1 MQCDSCAEEI
11 PADSIFC
18 PECGARQDLSR
29 AGGFTA
35 PNSVGLSGQ
44 EVTGGRN
51 FGVVSGE
58 AIRQQREMSVSDPN
72 AISPELMRQIAQSMQ
87 NQQNIPPTGNFPPQ
101 GFQNQPNPQMNLNQQ
116 TPVNNLGNMPQS
128 NVQNVISQNQS
139 TSPTDEMVNRL
150 AEAEKAMKSERRNQW
165 LNMNQASASNVLS
178 NLGADLPNHLRNET
192 NAAQEILTGA
202 LGGQKDAPNDAFL
215 RRMCEVAVRRVAR
228 KRGVAVETPQ
238 AKLEDDILT
247 VNITFIDDGRVLDTP
262 EELSNAFEH
271 AIQTE
276 IALKGF
282 DYVAEINLYRSK
294 DGEIENLSDG
304 EDDEEMF
311 ACEICDGLVKESDT
325 ECPHCGAVFED
336 EEEEP
341 EPPIRG
347 PPRGGPP
354 RGPSR
359 GGPPGGPS
367 RLGPPGGPSRSG
379 PPGGPS
385 RGGPPKGPGRSPPRG
400 PSGPA
405 GGPPKGP
412 GRAPPGSKPAGG
424 PSRSPP
430 KGPTR
435 GPPSGGPK
443 GGPPKGPKRGPP
455 K

>member
-1 MQCDSCAEEI
+1 M
-11 PADSIFC
+11 
-18 PECGARQDLSR
+18 
-29 AGGFTA
+29 
-35 PNSVGLSGQ
+35 
-44 EVTGGRN
+44 
-51 FGVVSGE
+51 
-58 AIRQQREMSVSDPN
+58 
-72 AISPELMRQIAQSMQ
+72 
-87 NQQNIPPTGNFPPQ
+87 
-101 GFQNQPNPQMNLNQQ
+101 
-116 TPVNNLGNMPQS
+116 
-128 NVQNVISQNQS
+128 
-139 TSPTDEMVNRL
+139 
-150 AEAEKAMKSERRNQW
+150 
-165 LNMNQASASNVLS
+165 
-178 NLGADLPNHLRNET
+178 
-192 NAAQEILTGA
+192 
-202 LGGQKDAPNDAFL
+202 
-215 RRMCEVAVRRVAR
+215 
-228 KRGVAVETPQ
+228 
-238 AKLEDDILT
+238 
-247 VNITFIDDGRVLDTP
+247 NITFIDDGRVLDTP

-294 DGEIENLSDG
+294 DGEIENLSDA

-311 ACEICDGLVKESDT
+311 ACEICDGLVKESDA

-341 EPPIRG
+341 EPPARG

-359 GGPPGGPS
+359 G
-367 RLGPPGGPSRSG
+367 GPPGGPSRSG

>member
-1 MQCDSCAEEI
+1 MQCGSCGEEI

-18 PECGARQDLSR
+18 SECGARQDLSR

-44 EVTGGRN
+44 EVTGGRS

-58 AIRQQREMSVSDPN
+58 AIRHQRDMSVTDPN
-72 AISPELMRQIAQSMQ
+72 AVSPELMRQIAQSMQ
-87 NQQNIPPTGNFPPQ
+87 NQQNIPPVGNFPPQ
-101 GFQNQPNPQMNLNQQ
+101 GYQNNLNQQ
-116 TPVNNLGNMPQS
+116 MPMNNLANIPPS
-128 NVQNVISQNQS
+128 NFQNVTPMNPS

-178 NLGADLPNHLRNET
+178 NLGADLPGHLRNET

-238 AKLEDDILT
+238 AKLEDGILT
-247 VNITFIDDGRVLDTP
+247 VNITYIDDGRVLDTP
-262 EELSNAFEH
+262 EELTQAFEH

-282 DYVAEINLYRSK
+282 DFVAEINLYRSK
-294 DGEIENLSDG
+294 DGEIENLS
-304 EDDEEMF
+304 EEEQDDEEMF
-311 ACEICDGLVKESDT
+311 ACEICDGLVKESDH
-325 ECPHCGAVFED
+325 ECPHCGAIFED
-336 EEEEP
+336 EDDEEP
-341 EPPIRG
+341 QMPSRS
-347 PPRGGPP
+347 PP

-359 GGPPGGPS
+359 GGPPSGPS
-367 RLGPPGGPSRSG
+367 RGGPPRGPLRGG

-385 RGGPPKGPGRSPPRG
+385 RGGPPKGPSKSPPSSRPSGPSGGPSRGPPRG
-400 PSGPA
+400 PS
-405 GGPPKGP
+405 
-412 GRAPPGSKPAGG
+412 
-424 PSRSPP
+424 RS
-430 KGPTR
+430 
-435 GPPSGGPK
+435 PPSGGPK

>member
-1 MQCDSCAEEI
+1 MQCGSCGEEI

-35 PNSVGLSGQ
+35 PNAVGLSGQ
-44 EVTGGRN
+44 EVTGGRS

-58 AIRQQREMSVSDPN
+58 AIRHQREMSVTDPN
-72 AISPELMRQIAQSMQ
+72 AVSPELMRQIAQSMQ
-87 NQQNIPPTGNFPPQ
+87 NQQNIPPVGNFPPQ
-101 GFQNQPNPQMNLNQQ
+101 GYQNQLNQQNNLNQQ
-116 TPVNNLGNMPQS
+116 MPMNNLQNIPPS
-128 NVQNVISQNQS
+128 NVQNVTPMNPS

-178 NLGADLPNHLRNET
+178 NLGADLPGHLRNET
-192 NAAQEILTGA
+192 NAAQEILSGA

-238 AKLEDDILT
+238 AKLDDGILT
-247 VNITFIDDGRVLDTP
+247 VNITYIDDGRVLDTP
-262 EELSNAFEH
+262 EELTQAFEH
-271 AIQTE
+271 AVQTE

-282 DYVAEINLYRSK
+282 DFVAEINLYRSK
-294 DGEIENLSDG
+294 DGEIENLS
-304 EDDEEMF
+304 EEEQDDEEMF
-311 ACEICDGLVKESDT
+311 ACEICDGLVKESDN
-325 ECPHCGAVFED
+325 ECPHCGAIFED
-336 EEEEP
+336 EDDEEP
-341 EPPIRG
+341 QLPSRS
-347 PPRGGPP
+347 PP

-367 RLGPPGGPSRSG
+367 RGGPPGGPSRGGPPGGPSRGGPPGGPSRGG

-385 RGGPPKGPGRSPPRG
+385 RGGPPKGPSRSPPSSRPSGPSGGPSRGPPRG
-400 PSGPA
+400 PS
-405 GGPPKGP
+405 
-412 GRAPPGSKPAGG
+412 
-424 PSRSPP
+424 RS
-430 KGPTR
+430 
-435 GPPSGGPK
+435 PPSGGPK

>member
-128 NVQNVISQNQS
+128 NVQNVIPQNQS

-367 RLGPPGGPSRSG
+367 RSGPPGGPSRSG

>member
-1 MQCDSCAEEI
+1 MQCGSCGEEI

-18 PECGARQDLSR
+18 SECGARQDLSR
-29 AGGFTA
+29 AGGFTTPSA
-35 PNSVGLSGQ
+35 VGLSGQ
-44 EVTGGRN
+44 EVTGGRS

-58 AIRQQREMSVSDPN
+58 AIRHQREMSVTDPN
-72 AISPELMRQIAQSMQ
+72 AVSPELMRQIAQSMQ
-87 NQQNIPPTGNFPPQ
+87 NQQNIPPVGNFPPQ
-101 GFQNQPNPQMNLNQQ
+101 GYPNMINQQNNLNQQ
-116 TPVNNLGNMPQS
+116 MPINNPGNLPPS
-128 NVQNVISQNQS
+128 NVQNVTPMNPSS
-139 TSPTDEMVNRL
+139 SPTDEMVNRL

-165 LNMNQASASNVLS
+165 LNMNQTSASNVLS
-178 NLGADLPNHLRNET
+178 NLGADLPGHLRKET
-192 NAAQEILTGA
+192 SAAQEILTGA
-202 LGGQKDAPNDAFL
+202 LGGQKDAPSDAFL

-247 VNITFIDDGRVLDTP
+247 VNITYIDDGRVLDTP
-262 EELSNAFEH
+262 DELNHAFEH

-294 DGEIENLSDG
+294 DGEIENLSEE

-311 ACEICDGLVKESDT
+311 ACEICDGLVKESDS
-325 ECPHCGAVFED
+325 ECPHCGAIFED
-336 EEEEP
+336 EEDEQP
-341 EPPIRG
+341 RVPSRG
-347 PPRGGPP
+347 PPRGAPP
-354 RGPSR
+354 SAPSRRPPPKGPSR

-367 RLGPPGGPSRSG
+367 RGGPPGGPSRSG

-385 RGGPPKGPGRSPPRG
+385 RSGPPK
-400 PSGPA
+400 
-405 GGPPKGP
+405 
-412 GRAPPGSKPAGG
+412 G

-430 KGPTR
+430 PKPAGPSGGPPR
-435 GPPSGGPK
+435 GPPKGPSRGPPPGGPK

>member
-1 MQCDSCAEEI
+1 MQCGSCGEEI

-29 AGGFTA
+29 AGGFTV
-35 PNSVGLSGQ
+35 PNAVGLSGQ
-44 EVTGGRN
+44 EVTGGRS

-58 AIRQQREMSVSDPN
+58 AIRHQREMSVTDPN
-72 AISPELMRQIAQSMQ
+72 AVSPELMRQIAQSMQ
-87 NQQNIPPTGNFPPQ
+87 NQQNIPPVGNFPPQ
-101 GFQNQPNPQMNLNQQ
+101 GYQNQLNQQNNLNQQ
-116 TPVNNLGNMPQS
+116 MPMNNLQNIPPS
-128 NVQNVISQNQS
+128 NVTPMNPS

-178 NLGADLPNHLRNET
+178 NLGADLPGHLRNET
-192 NAAQEILTGA
+192 NAAQEILSGA

-238 AKLEDDILT
+238 AKLDDGILT
-247 VNITFIDDGRVLDTP
+247 VNITYIDDGRVLDTP
-262 EELSNAFEH
+262 EELTQAFEH
-271 AIQTE
+271 AVQTE

-282 DYVAEINLYRSK
+282 DFVAEINLYRSK
-294 DGEIENLSDG
+294 DGEIENLS
-304 EDDEEMF
+304 EEEQDDEEMF
-311 ACEICDGLVKESDT
+311 ACEICDGLVKESDN
-325 ECPHCGAVFED
+325 ECPHCGAIFED
-336 EEEEP
+336 EDDEEP
-341 EPPIRG
+341 QLPSRSPPRG
-347 PPRGGPP
+347 PSRGGPP

-367 RLGPPGGPSRSG
+367 R
-379 PPGGPS
+379 
-385 RGGPPKGPGRSPPRG
+385 GGPPKGPSRSPPSSRPSGPSGGPSRGPPRG
-400 PSGPA
+400 PS
-405 GGPPKGP
+405 
-412 GRAPPGSKPAGG
+412 
-424 PSRSPP
+424 
-430 KGPTR
+430 R

>member
-1 MQCDSCAEEI
+1 MQCGSCGEEI

-18 PECGARQDLSR
+18 SECGARQDLSR

-44 EVTGGRN
+44 EVTGGRS

-58 AIRQQREMSVSDPN
+58 AIRHQRDMSVTDPN
-72 AISPELMRQIAQSMQ
+72 AVSPELMRQIAQSMQ
-87 NQQNIPPTGNFPPQ
+87 NQQNIPPVGNFPPQ
-101 GFQNQPNPQMNLNQQ
+101 GYQNNLNQQ
-116 TPVNNLGNMPQS
+116 MPMNNLANIPPS
-128 NVQNVISQNQS
+128 NVQNVTPMNPS

-178 NLGADLPNHLRNET
+178 NLGADLPGHLRNET

-238 AKLEDDILT
+238 AKLEDGILT
-247 VNITFIDDGRVLDTP
+247 VNITYIDDGRVLDTP
-262 EELSNAFEH
+262 EELTQAFEH

-282 DYVAEINLYRSK
+282 DFVAEINLYRSK
-294 DGEIENLSDG
+294 DGEIENLS
-304 EDDEEMF
+304 EEEQEDEEMF
-311 ACEICDGLVKESDT
+311 ACEICDGLVKESDN
-325 ECPHCGAVFED
+325 ECPHCGAIFED
-336 EEEEP
+336 EDDNEP
-341 EPPIRG
+341 QLPSRSPPRG
-347 PPRGGPP
+347 PSRGGPP

-367 RLGPPGGPSRSG
+367 RGG

-385 RGGPPKGPGRSPPRG
+385 RGGPPGGPPRG
-400 PSGPA
+400 PSRSPPSPSKPSGPS
-405 GGPPKGP
+405 GGPSRGPPKGP
-412 GRAPPGSKPAGG
+412 GRV
-424 PSRSPP
+424 
-430 KGPTR
+430 
-435 GPPSGGPK
+435 PPSGGPK
-443 GGPPKGPKRGPP
+443 GGPPKGPRRGPP

>member
-1 MQCDSCAEEI
+1 MQCGSCGEEI

-35 PNSVGLSGQ
+35 PNAVGLSGQ
-44 EVTGGRN
+44 EVTGGRS

-58 AIRQQREMSVSDPN
+58 AIRHQREMSVTDPN
-72 AISPELMRQIAQSMQ
+72 AVSPELMRQIAQSMQ
-87 NQQNIPPTGNFPPQ
+87 NQQNIPPVGNFPPQ
-101 GFQNQPNPQMNLNQQ
+101 GYQNPINQQNNLNQQ
-116 TPVNNLGNMPQS
+116 MPMNNLGNMPPS
-128 NVQNVISQNQS
+128 NVQNVTPVNPS

-192 NAAQEILTGA
+192 NAAQEILSGA

-238 AKLEDDILT
+238 AKLDDGILT
-247 VNITFIDDGRVLDTP
+247 VNITYIDDGRVLDTP
-262 EELSNAFEH
+262 DELTQAFEH

-294 DGEIENLSDG
+294 DGEIENLS
-304 EDDEEMF
+304 EEEQEEDEEMF
-311 ACEICDGLVKESDT
+311 ACEICDGLVKESDN
-325 ECPHCGAVFED
+325 ECPHCGAIFED
-336 EEEEP
+336 EEEDEP
-341 EPPIRG
+341 VAPSR
-347 PPRGGPP
+347 GPP

-367 RLGPPGGPSRSG
+367 RGG

-385 RGGPPKGPGRSPPRG
+385 RGGPPGG
-400 PSGPA
+400 PSR
-405 GGPPKGP
+405 GGPP
-412 GRAPPGSKPAGG
+412 RG

-430 KGPTR
+430 SKPTGPSGGPSR
-435 GPPSGGPK
+435 GPPRGPSRSPPSGGPK

>member
-1 MQCDSCAEEI
+1 MQCGSCGEEI

-35 PNSVGLSGQ
+35 PNAVGLSGQ
-44 EVTGGRN
+44 EVTGGRS

-58 AIRQQREMSVSDPN
+58 AIRHQREMSVTDPN
-72 AISPELMRQIAQSMQ
+72 AVSPELMRQIAQSMQ
-87 NQQNIPPTGNFPPQ
+87 NQQNIPPVGNFPPQ
-101 GFQNQPNPQMNLNQQ
+101 GYQNQLNQPNNLNQQ
-116 TPVNNLGNMPQS
+116 MPMNNLQNLPPS
-128 NVQNVISQNQS
+128 NVQNVTSMNPS

-178 NLGADLPNHLRNET
+178 NLGADLPGHLRNET
-192 NAAQEILTGA
+192 NAAQEILSGA
-202 LGGQKDAPNDAFL
+202 LGGQKDVPNDAFL

-238 AKLEDDILT
+238 AKLDDGILT
-247 VNITFIDDGRVLDTP
+247 VNITYIDDGRVLDTP
-262 EELSNAFEH
+262 EELTQAFEH

-282 DYVAEINLYRSK
+282 DFVAEINLYRSK
-294 DGEIENLSDG
+294 DGEIENLS
-304 EDDEEMF
+304 EEEQDDEEMF
-311 ACEICDGLVKESDT
+311 ACEICDGLVKESDN
-325 ECPHCGAVFED
+325 ECPHCGAIFED
-336 EEEEP
+336 EDDDEP
-341 EPPIRG
+341 QLPSRG
-347 PPRGGPP
+347 PPRDQSRGGPP

-367 RLGPPGGPSRSG
+367 RGG

-385 RGGPPKGPGRSPPRG
+385 RGGASRGGPPGGPSRGPPRG
-400 PSGPA
+400 PS
-405 GGPPKGP
+405 
-412 GRAPPGSKPAGG
+412 
-424 PSRSPP
+424 RS
-430 KGPTR
+430 
-435 GPPSGGPK
+435 PPSGGPK